1 VPSPPLVP
9 NPMSPQVAPPALLED
24 IRSLFLG
31 YVYSFMKLPDQPMPA
46 RIADD
51 RLGHYTTL
59 KYDSPTS

>member
-1 VPSPPLVP
+1 
-9 NPMSPQVAPPALLED
+9 MSPQVAPPALLED